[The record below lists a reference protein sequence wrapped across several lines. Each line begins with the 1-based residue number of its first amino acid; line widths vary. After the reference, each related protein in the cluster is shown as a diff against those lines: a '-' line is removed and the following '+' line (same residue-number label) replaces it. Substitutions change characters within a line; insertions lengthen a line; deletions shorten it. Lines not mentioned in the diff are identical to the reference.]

1 MQHGSRDDAGDGE
14 RECGVPNAD
23 NPSATPVASGEAD

>member
-14 RECGVPNAD
+14 RERGVPNAD
-23 NPSATPVASGEAD
+23 NPWATPVASGEAD

>member
-1 MQHGSRDDAGDGE
+1 MQHGSRDDTGDGE
-14 RECGVPNAD
+14 REREVLNAD

>member
-14 RECGVPNAD
+14 RERKVPNAD
-23 NPSATPVASGEAD
+23 NPSATPVASSEAD